1 MNSLHIRVIRVAV
14 LAIAVLA
21 LLSLGVLASPP
32 WPGRLN
38 QTPGGKLDMHKAAA
52 IQQLMRQKGICS
64 SESFFGK
71 GKTAG
76 SKAAGESPGYTGTFK
91 ALAILVQFSDHASS
105 VSAQFFDSLVFGTQ
119 GTTVHNFYDEISFGQ
134 LDMVTVNMPSSMG
147 WKMAPETYAYYVNGQ
162 GGLGSYPQ
170 NSQKLVEDLVD
181 IVNPVVDFSQYD
193 NDHDGFVDCLLV
205 IHAGSGAEFT
215 YDNNDFHSH
224 KWGIVPRLKDGV
236 YVSSYT
242 IQPEFWQTPGD
253 MTIGVY
259 AHELGH
265 GFGLPDLYDTDYSS
279 RGVGKW
285 CLMSYGSW
293 NGPNGKG
300 GSPSHPCAW
309 CLSQMGFATP
319 TNITANTNGQI
330 IPPVEATG
338 QIYRLWNSGNQGNE
352 YFLVENRQKMLS
364 DTYLPGEGLLIW
376 HIDESKSGNTQEW
389 YPTKYNLQNNEHYL
403 VALEQADGLY
413 QLEDTSQPSSN
424 YGDAGDP
431 YPGNTNKTTFDAVTN
446 PSSDSY
452 TDGTSFV
459 SVNNISV
466 NGDTIQADLLVGF
479 SAGVGDENTPS
490 LPYGIELAQN
500 YPNPFN
506 PSTIISLSAEAPAKI
521 KLDVFNTLGQHVKT
535 LFDGVVGSG
544 VSEFEWDGR
553 NEAGHQVASGVY
565 FYRLSQEGHV
575 QTRRMV
581 MLK

>member
-1 MNSLHIRVIRVAV
+1 M
-14 LAIAVLA
+14 
-21 LLSLGVLASPP
+21 
-32 WPGRLN
+32 
-38 QTPGGKLDMHKAAA
+38 
-52 IQQLMRQKGICS
+52 
-64 SESFFGK
+64 
-71 GKTAG
+71 
-76 SKAAGESPGYTGTFK
+76 
-91 ALAILVQFSDHASS
+91 
-105 VSAQFFDSLVFGTQ
+105 
-119 GTTVHNFYDEISFGQ
+119 
-134 LDMVTVNMPSSMG
+134 
-147 WKMAPETYAYYVNGQ
+147 
-162 GGLGSYPQ
+162 
-170 NSQKLVEDLVD
+170 
-181 IVNPVVDFSQYD
+181 VNPVVDFSQYD

-479 SAGVGDENTPS
+479 SAGVGDENAPS